1 LVVRTVGDAAAS
13 GARAPVTVVA
23 AAAGLAVGSFLN
35 VVVYRVPRALSVV
48 RPGSF
53 CPTCG
58 TAIGSWENVPVV
70 SWLVLRGRC
79 RHCGEPISARYP
91 VVELL
96 TGVLFGAVAWTLG
109 AHWGVPG
116 MCVLA
121 ATALALTATELDGQ
135 PPPAS
140 VSLVGTALGAILLG
154 AAALADRRWWHLG
167 GMAIGIV
174 VAGCVVAPEALAT
187 RRRGVGSAP
196 LWALLPAGAV
206 MGWVGALGAAVGVAT
221 FAAVLVATAV
231 FRRTHARQGRGN
243 AYTAVALAA
252 AIGTTA
258 AFVGAFV
265 TGSSIGT

>member
-1 LVVRTVGDAAAS
+1 MVVRIVGAAAAS
-13 GARAPVTVVA
+13 GARALVTVVA
-23 AAAGLAVGSFLN
+23 AAAGLAIGSFLN

-58 TAIGSWENVPVV
+58 TPIGSWENVPVV

-96 TGVLFGAVAWTLG
+96 TGVLFGTVAWTLG

-121 ATALALTATELDGQ
+121 ATALALAVTELDGQ

-140 VSLVGTALGAILLG
+140 VSLIGTALGAILL
-154 AAALADRRWWHLG
+154 AAAAVADRRWWHLG
-167 GMAIGIV
+167 GMAIGIAA
-174 VAGCVVAPEALAT
+174 AGCVVAPGALAT
-187 RRRGVGSAP
+187 RRRVGPAP

-206 MGWVGALGAAVGVAT
+206 MGWVGALGAAVGVST
-221 FAAVLVATAV
+221 CAAVLVGAALL
-231 FRRTHARQGRGN
+231 RRTRSRHGSGHAF
-243 AYTAVALAA
+243 TAVALAA

-265 TGSSIGT
+265 AGSSIGT